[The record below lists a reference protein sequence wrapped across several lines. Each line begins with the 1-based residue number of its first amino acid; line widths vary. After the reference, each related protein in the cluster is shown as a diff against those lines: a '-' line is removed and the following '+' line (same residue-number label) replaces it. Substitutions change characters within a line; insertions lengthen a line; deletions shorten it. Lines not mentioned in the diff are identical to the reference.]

1 MNNPFNLNEEEK
13 SRIRALHG
21 IKVLNEQGSGS
32 KAPKDTEAENPKSC
46 ARGYMWDEKAG
57 ECSPI
62 TSEHFERPLINTL
75 RKLINQSGKDYS
87 FYEIVQDS
95 IDETVNEMFKEQQK
109 LNDDLNE
116 RIFNRGRIPKKKLEE
131 LLQKEG
137 WLGTNIYTAIKKMN
151 YMDGWFNPK
160 DGNKKIKDSINSKIN
175 KKIRYEIVESILKNP
190 ELEEELSRLEEDDK
204 LKIIKMV
211 GDNLTQIILKK
222 INNSHFY
229 DRLKRT
235 EDKLRKIF
243 KEKLGYPS
251 KTLVGSLY
259 TVKGPIVGN
268 EKGVKLPIVEP
279 MNFLSQLSSDL
290 DVEEREWVNW
300 LGNRIMHTMKD
311 TLKKVLDN
319 KKPLKFKV
327 T

>member
-1 MNNPFNLNEEEK
+1 MRNRFNLNEEEK
-13 SRIRALHG
+13 SRIRGLHG

-57 ECSPI
+57 ECIPI
-62 TSEHFERPLINTL
+62 TSEHFERPLNFTF
-75 RKLINQSGKDYS
+75 RQLIDQVGKDYS
-87 FYEIVQDS
+87 FYDIVQDS

-109 LNDDLNE
+109 LNDELNS
-116 RIFNRGRIPKKKLEE
+116 RVFNRGRVPKKKLEE
-131 LLQKEG
+131 LIKKEG
-137 WLGTNIYTAIKKMN
+137 WLGTRIYTAIKNMN
-151 YMDGWFNPK
+151 YMDNWFNPK

-204 LKIIKMV
+204 LKIIKMM
-211 GDNLTQIILKK
+211 GDNLTKII
-222 INNSHFY
+222 IESNVSHFSNK
-229 DRLKRT
+229 LKRT
-235 EDKLRKIF
+235 QDQLRKIF